1 MHNPTVCIFFFLHL
15 GCAKLFCF
23 SGDKV
28 VLVRVFNE
36 QVRFVHTYFIMLK
49 SSKNYRQKQSMWYEG
64 NVIFKSFDYTF
75 GFC

>member
-1 MHNPTVCIFFFLHL
+1 MHNPAVCIFFFLHL

-36 QVRFVHTYFIMLK
+36 QVRFVHAYFILLK
-49 SSKNYRQKQSMWYEG
+49 SSKNYRQKQSM
-64 NVIFKSFDYTF
+64 
-75 GFC
+75 